1 MEPISN
7 NEYRVKETQVD
18 ISALDGFVLGGT
30 LYEGVG
36 SSKGQLL
43 ILSGTGILQRFY
55 RKFALFAAGQG
66 FTVLTFDFRGV
77 GRSRPK
83 SLKGFN
89 AKLRDWGQLDIA
101 GAIEY
106 LHQYRPELPLYAL
119 GHSMGGQQLGLA
131 PNHQLVSGAMLV
143 ASSTAYWR
151 GFKRPYAYF
160 AAVSWFVLLPIA
172 TTLFGYAPAKR
183 FGQGEDLPK
192 GVALEFSR
200 WCKTSSYMSAFFDT
214 GNGLNSGQS
223 TIKSFHA
230 DVSFPIRALGF
241 TDDEI
246 ATKSTVPQLLSLYR
260 NAPREVQWFSPE
272 SVGEKTIGHLGFF
285 KKIGESHFWKDAL
298 DWFDSHSITPPGSLE
313 ITSE

>member
-1 MEPISN
+1 MEPN
-7 NEYRVKETQVD
+7 NDQEFSIEETQVD

-30 LYEGVG
+30 LYEGAG
-36 SSKGQLL
+36 FSKGLLL

-55 RKFALFAAGQG
+55 RKFSLFAASQG
-66 FTVLTFDFRGV
+66 FIVLTLDFRGV

-83 SLKGFN
+83 SLIGFK
-89 AKLRDWGQLDIA
+89 AKLRDWGQFDIG

-106 LHQYRPELPLYAL
+106 LHQYRSELPLYAL

-151 GFKRPYAYF
+151 GFARPYAYL
-160 AAVSWFVLLPIA
+160 AAAIWFVLLPVA

-192 GVALEFSR
+192 GVAFEFFR
-200 WCKTSSYMSAFFDT
+200 WCKHPSYISAFFET
-214 GNGLNSGQS
+214 GSGLKSQQS
-223 TIKSFHA
+223 AIKSFHA
-230 DVSFPIRALGF
+230 DVCFPIRALGF

-246 ATKSTVPQLLSLYR
+246 ATKSTVPQLLSFYK
-260 NAPREVQWFSPE
+260 NAPHEVQWYSPE
-272 SVGEKTIGHLGFF
+272 SLGEKTIGHLGFF
-285 KKIGESHFWKDAL
+285 KKIGETYFWKDAL
-298 DWFDSHSITPPGSLE
+298 DWLDSLPRKKLDSP
-313 ITSE
+313 

>member
-30 LYEGVG
+30 LFEGGG
-36 SSKGQLL
+36 SSKGLLL

-55 RKFALFAAGQG
+55 RKFALFAASQG
-66 FTVLTFDFRGV
+66 FIVLTLDFRGV
-77 GRSRPK
+77 GRSRPR
-83 SLKGFN
+83 SLIGFK
-89 AKLRDWGQLDIA
+89 AKLRDWGQLDIG

-106 LHQYRPELPLYAL
+106 LHQYQPELKLYAL

-131 PNHQLVSGAMLV
+131 PNHQLLSGAMLV

-151 GFKRPYAYF
+151 GFARPYAYF
-160 AAVSWFVLLPIA
+160 AAATWFVLLPIA

-200 WCKTSSYMSAFFDT
+200 WCKNSSYMSAFFDT
-214 GNGLNSGQS
+214 GSDLKSRPGA
-223 TIKSFHA
+223 IKSFHA

-246 ATKSTVPQLLSLYR
+246 ATKSTVPQLLSFYK
-260 NAPREVQWFSPE
+260 NAPREVRWFSPE
-272 SVGEKTIGHLGFF
+272 SIGEKRIGHLGFF
-285 KKIGESHFWKDAL
+285 KKIGEIYFWKDAL
-298 DWFDSHSITPPGSLE
+298 DWLDSLPNKKAMY
-313 ITSE
+313 

>member
-1 MEPISN
+1 MEAISN

-36 SSKGQLL
+36 SSKGHLL

-55 RKFALFAAGQG
+55 RKFALFAARQG
-66 FTVLTFDFRGV
+66 YTVLTFDFRGV
-77 GRSRPK
+77 GRSRPN
-83 SLKGFN
+83 SLKGFK
-89 AKLRDWGQLDIA
+89 AKLRNWGQLDIS

-131 PNHQLVSGAMLV
+131 SNHQLVDGAMLV

-151 GFKRPYAYF
+151 GFARPYAYF
-160 AAVSWFVLLPIA
+160 AAATWFVLLPIA

-192 GVALEFSR
+192 GVAFEFSR
-200 WCKTSSYMSAFFDT
+200 WCKNSSYMSAFFDT
-214 GNGLNSGQS
+214 GSDLKSQPDA
-223 TIKSFHA
+223 IKSFHA
-230 DVSFPIRALGF
+230 DVCFPIRALGF

-246 ATKSTVPQLLSLYR
+246 ATKSTMPQLLSFYK
-260 NAPREVQWFSPE
+260 NAPHEVQWFSPE
-272 SVGEKTIGHLGFF
+272 S
-285 KKIGESHFWKDAL
+285 
-298 DWFDSHSITPPGSLE
+298 
-313 ITSE
+313 